1 MEVEIRRTYKEKQT
15 EGRLYVYNERNGVGY
30 SCDTL
35 ELPWLDNK
43 KRISCIPEGE
53 YDVIKHVSP
62 KFGECFW
69 ILDVPDRSEILLHDK
84 VNFVGS
90 KNPRTQKSDILGCV
104 IPYETSMDIDGDGVR
119 DIAPKSSTVAMQK
132 LLKILPNKFKL
143 KIMS

>member
-69 ILDVPDRSEILLHDK
+69 ILDVPERSEILVHKGNYNRD
-84 VNFVGS
+84 
-90 KNPRTQKSDILGCV
+90 TLGCV
-104 IPYETSMDIDGDGVR
+104 LVGKSLIDIDGDGNR
-119 DIAPKSSTVAMQK
+119 DTTNSSATMK
-132 LLKILPNKFKL
+132 ELLKILPNKFKL
-143 KIMS
+143 NIR

>member
-69 ILDVPDRSEILLHDK
+69 ILDVPDRSEILFHS
-84 VNFVGS
+84 GS
-90 KNPRTQKSDILGCV
+90 FYTNTLGCV
-104 IPYETSMDIDGDGVR
+104 LVGKGFTDINGDGLLDLVHSR
-119 DIAPKSSTVAMQK
+119 DTMKD
-132 LLKILPNKFKL
+132 LLKLLPNKFKL
-143 KIMS
+143 IIEWS

>member
-69 ILDVPDRSEILLHDK
+69 ILDVPERSEILVHKGNYNRD
-84 VNFVGS
+84 
-90 KNPRTQKSDILGCV
+90 TLGCV
-104 IPYETSMDIDGDGVR
+104 LVGKSLIDIDGDGNR
-119 DIAPKSSTVAMQK
+119 DATNSSATMK
-132 LLKILPNKFKL
+132 ELLKILPNKFKL
-143 KIMS
+143 NIR

>member
-69 ILDVPDRSEILLHDK
+69 ILDVLDRSEILVHKGNYNRD
-84 VNFVGS
+84 
-90 KNPRTQKSDILGCV
+90 TLGCV
-104 IPYETSMDIDGDGVR
+104 LVGKSLIDIDGDGNR
-119 DIAPKSSTVAMQK
+119 GY
-132 LLKILPNKFKL
+132 NK
-143 KIMS
+143 

>member
-35 ELPWLDNK
+35 ELPWLDNQ

-69 ILDVPDRSEILLHDK
+69 ILDVPERSEILVHKGNYNRD
-84 VNFVGS
+84 
-90 KNPRTQKSDILGCV
+90 TLGCV
-104 IPYETSMDIDGDGVR
+104 LVGKSLIDIDGDGNR
-119 DIAPKSSTVAMQK
+119 DTTNSSATMK
-132 LLKILPNKFKL
+132 ELLKFFLISLN
-143 KIMS
+143 

>member
-35 ELPWLDNK
+35 ELPWMDNQ

-69 ILDVPDRSEILLHDK
+69 ILNVPERSEILLHDK

-90 KNPRTQKSDILGCV
+90 KNPRTKKSDILGCV

>member
-1 MEVEIRRTYKEKQT
+1 MEVEIRITYKEKQT

-35 ELPWLDNK
+35 ELPWLDNQ

-69 ILDVPDRSEILLHDK
+69 VLNVPDRSEILLHDK

>member
-69 ILDVPDRSEILLHDK
+69 ILNVPDRSEILVHKGNYNRD
-84 VNFVGS
+84 
-90 KNPRTQKSDILGCV
+90 TLGCV
-104 IPYETSMDIDGDGVR
+104 LVGKSLIDIDGDGNR
-119 DIAPKSSTVAMQK
+119 DTTNSSATMK
-132 LLKILPNKFKL
+132 ELLKILPNKFKL